1 MGEVKG
7 CKKKEKIF
15 CTKFI
20 HCASPSPTP
29 YLSPC
34 FGAGYIGSPQCV
46 WTESESVITVY
57 DVCLQWE
64 WRMILTI
71 CPFPFHFGFV
81 ELLFLQKK
89 LKSVLYHVFYFGLF
103 WMMRV
108 SVSIVDR
115 HSA

>member
-1 MGEVKG
+1 MLLLPLHPIYPLV
-7 CKKKEKIF
+7 
-15 CTKFI
+15 
-20 HCASPSPTP
+20 
-29 YLSPC
+29 

-46 WTESESVITVY
+46 WTESESESVITVY

-81 ELLFLQKK
+81 EFLFLQKK

-115 HSA
+115 HSAGLILGVVPWFLHNIFHE